1 MISIGENKSILC
13 RGDFRPAQ
21 LYKGDKKI
29 AGYETADFSGE
40 GGITIENCYNDR
52 LHNAVIYGNSIQDGI
67 PTPEAPIEVQSV
79 GELVTEG
86 DYVGKYKVPVTVRG
100 KNFVDKNTLSRVA
113 GNYYDFYEK
122 NGDLITIHG
131 SKAETIYS
139 AGGGFVRFYFP
150 EDLPSGRYIFSVDV
164 TLLEAGDF
172 GASLIFYAGP
182 SAKYSEKYTTFKNLS
197 LNQKRKLYISGNFTN
212 GFGTVLLRVNG
223 CKVLIDIS
231 ALQVEE
237 GLEVTEFE
245 PHIEPQNVSI
255 YLNEPLRKVGE
266 YEDYIDF
273 EKGVIVRNVGKK
285 VFDGTETFTTYA
297 KCLRCATKDKSNNFL
312 SAQINCLS
320 NFFEAKTWDILWENV
335 KKESGLLT
343 VGVARSAEHII
354 CSPYSTLP
362 TIAEWKAQLAA
373 WYEEGNPFTAW
384 YAVLTTEEAIKLPKI
399 PTFKGTTIYEIDTTI
414 AATVSGKYKKMEE

>member
-1 MISIGENKSILC
+1 MIYVGENKSILC
-13 RGDFRPAQ
+13 KGDFHPAQ

-29 AGYETADFSGE
+29 AGYSLEEFSGE
-40 GGITIENCYNDR
+40 GGIALENCYNDR
-52 LHNAVIYGNSIQDGI
+52 LHNAVIHGNSIQDGT

-86 DYVGKYKVPVTVRG
+86 EYAGKYRIGIIARSANSVFPP
-100 KNFVDKNTLSRVA
+100 KNFD
-113 GNYYDFYEK
+113 
-122 NGDLITIHG
+122 
-131 SKAETIYS
+131 
-139 AGGGFVRFYFP
+139 
-150 EDLPSGRYIFSVDV
+150 
-164 TLLEAGDF
+164 
-172 GASLIFYAGP
+172 
-182 SAKYSEKYTTFKNLS
+182 
-197 LNQKRKLYISGNFTN
+197 
-212 GFGTVLLRVNG
+212 
-223 CKVLIDIS
+223 
-231 ALQVEE
+231 
-237 GLEVTEFE
+237 
-245 PHIEPQNVSI
+245 I
-255 YLNEPLRKVGE
+255 YLEEPLRKIGE

-320 NFFEAKTWDILWENV
+320 NFFEAKTWEILWTNT
-335 KKESGLLT
+335 KKEDGALT

-373 WYEEGNPFTAW
+373 WYEEGNPFTVW

-399 PTFKGTTIYEIDTTI
+399 PTFKGTIIYEVDTSITAKI
-414 AATVSGKYKKMEE
+414 EGRYKKQEVK